1 MPGNYLAGHLGRV
14 VTSAAARLAAAE
26 PRVLWMVAQ
35 DSLPL
40 LVGRYPHFLPQSAG
54 GYAFVLTPA
63 VIA

>member
-1 MPGNYLAGHLGRV
+1 MLGNYLDGHLARV
-14 VTSAAARLAAAE
+14 VTSAAAGLAAAE

-40 LVGRYPHFLPQSAG
+40 LVGRYPHFLTQSAG
-54 GYAFVLTPA
+54 GYAFARSPA